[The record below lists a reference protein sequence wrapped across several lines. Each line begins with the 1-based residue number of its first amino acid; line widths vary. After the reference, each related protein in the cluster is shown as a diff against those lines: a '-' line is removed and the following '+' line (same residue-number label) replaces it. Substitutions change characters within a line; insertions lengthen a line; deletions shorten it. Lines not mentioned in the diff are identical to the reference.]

1 MFEQIKSDTWD
12 AIARLLFLRSC
23 RRLLPEQSPRSSNAA
38 AAPRCSNPAAAE
50 QQRGSNSPAPGCS
63 GAQLHCCLCS
73 GALQMLLQSLSAPGS
88 CLHCRT
94 AEPCCREVL
103 WCSHLHTTALH
114 CRGLL
119 RSVESTWL
127 TVLHQHQCSMH
138 CAYSEPV
145 QSARGDNVVL
155 LQLPGQTQCSSNLQE
170 LAARQCQSTAASG
183 VPQDMHISAH

>member
-1 MFEQIKSDTWD
+1 M
-12 AIARLLFLRSC
+12 
-23 RRLLPEQSPRSSNAA
+23 
-38 AAPRCSNPAAAE
+38 
-50 QQRGSNSPAPGCS
+50 
-63 GAQLHCCLCS
+63 QLHVSSSSAPVVDCS
-73 GALQMLLQSLSAPGS
+73 PSRALAAQMLLQLRAARILLQPSSSAAATA
-88 CLHCRT
+88 LHQAAVGRNCTAVVHCKCCCNHSQPQAVACTQYCRT
-94 AEPCCREVL
+94 AEPCCREVQ
-103 WCSHLHTTALH
+103 WRCHLHTALH

-119 RSVESTWL
+119 RSAESTCL
-127 TVLHQHQCSMH
+127 TVLHQYQCSMH